1 MILRV
6 MIVEDEDMIR
16 NGLVKTLP
24 WADMGCTVIG
34 SAGDGKSGLEQ
45 IIERRPD
52 VVITDIRMPEM
63 DGFEMLERALAVY
76 RFHIIIFTSYA
87 EFDYAQKAISIHAYD
102 YLLKPLD
109 TDELK
114 LILGKAAQQRL
125 AELLARIR
133 ETEEPQ
139 EQLETP
145 GSFSAEELLKRLA
158 YTDEYVETALRR
170 IVAASDTKLSIE
182 ELADE
187 MMISA
192 SYLSRRFKQSTGQTF
207 LDTLNTQRVKR
218 AAALL
223 KNGGRTSEVA
233 EKTGFSDYKHFCAVF
248 KRYTGMTPRD
258 FGKRK

>member
-1 MILRV
+1 M
-6 MIVEDEDMIR
+6 
-16 NGLVKTLP
+16 
-24 WADMGCTVIG
+24 
-34 SAGDGKSGLEQ
+34 
-45 IIERRPD
+45 ERRPD

-109 TDELK
+109 EK
-114 LILGKAAQQRL
+114 RL

-133 ETEEPQ
+133 EMEEPQ

-158 YTDEYVETALRR
+158 YADEYVETALRR

-192 SYLSRRFKQSTGQTF
+192 SYLSRRFKQSTGKP

-223 KNGGRTSEVA
+223 KTVEERRKSRKRPDSAIISIFAPYSSAIWHDAAGFWKAEVTEKGNRWKRMTS
-233 EKTGFSDYKHFCAVF
+233 
-248 KRYTGMTPRD
+248 R
-258 FGKRK
+258 

>member
-45 IIERRPD
+45 IVERRPD

-87 EFDYAQKAISIHAYD
+87 EFDYAQKAISMHAYD

-109 TDELK
+109 EK
-114 LILGKAAQQRL
+114 RL

-158 YTDEYVETALRR
+158 YADEYVETALRR
-170 IVAASDTKLSIE
+170 IVAASDTS
-182 ELADE
+182 
-187 MMISA
+187 SP
-192 SYLSRRFKQSTGQTF
+192 SRNWLTR
-207 LDTLNTQRVKR
+207 
-218 AAALL
+218 
-223 KNGGRTSEVA
+223 
-233 EKTGFSDYKHFCAVF
+233 
-248 KRYTGMTPRD
+248 
-258 FGKRK
+258 

>member
-1 MILRV
+1 M
-6 MIVEDEDMIR
+6 
-16 NGLVKTLP
+16 
-24 WADMGCTVIG
+24 
-34 SAGDGKSGLEQ
+34 
-45 IIERRPD
+45 
-52 VVITDIRMPEM
+52 
-63 DGFEMLERALAVY
+63 
-76 RFHIIIFTSYA
+76 
-87 EFDYAQKAISIHAYD
+87 
-102 YLLKPLD
+102 
-109 TDELK
+109 
-114 LILGKAAQQRL
+114 
-125 AELLARIR
+125 
-133 ETEEPQ
+133 EEP
-139 EQLETP
+139 EELIVTP

>member
-34 SAGDGKSGLEQ
+34 SAGDGKSGL
-45 IIERRPD
+45 
-52 VVITDIRMPEM
+52 VITDIRMPEM

-109 TDELK
+109 EK
-114 LILGKAAQQRL
+114 RL

-133 ETEEPQ
+133 EMEEPQ

>member
-1 MILRV
+1 MQIL
-6 MIVEDEDMIR
+6 IIEDE
-16 NGLVKTLP
+16 K
-24 WADMGCTVIG
+24 
-34 SAGDGKSGLEQ
+34 
-45 IIERRPD
+45 
-52 VVITDIRMPEM
+52 
-63 DGFEMLERALAVY
+63 
-76 RFHIIIFTSYA
+76 
-87 EFDYAQKAISIHAYD
+87 
-102 YLLKPLD
+102 
-109 TDELK
+109 
-114 LILGKAAQQRL
+114 RL

-133 ETEEPQ
+133 EMEEPQ

>member
-24 WADMGCTVIG
+24 WGDMGCTVVG
-34 SAGDGKSGLEQ
+34 SAGDGKSGLDM
-45 IIERRPD
+45 IIEKRPD

-76 RFHIIIFTSYA
+76 RFRIIIFTSYA
-87 EFDYAQKAISIHAYD
+87 EFEYAQKAISMHAYD

-109 TDELK
+109 EK
-114 LILGKAAQQRL
+114 RL
-125 AELLARIR
+125 ADLLSRIR
-133 ETEEPQ
+133 EEANPN
-139 EQLETP
+139 EQIETP
-145 GSFSAEELLKRLA
+145 DSRSAEELLKTCA
-158 YTDEYVETALRR
+158 HKDEYVDTALHR
-170 IVAASDTKLSIE
+170 IVIASDKKLSIE

-187 MMISA
+187 LMISA
-192 SYLSRRFKQSTGQTF
+192 SYLSRRFKQITGQTF

-218 AAALL
+218 AAVLL
-223 KNGGRTSEVA
+223 KGGARTAEVA

-258 FGKRK
+258 YGKR

>member
-1 MILRV
+1 MEKPNFQR
-6 MIVEDEDMIR
+6 ETE
-16 NGLVKTLP
+16 K
-24 WADMGCTVIG
+24 A
-34 SAGDGKSGLEQ
+34 
-45 IIERRPD
+45 IERLCVVSRPPLLLHACCAPCSSY
-52 VVITDIRMPEM
+52 VLEYLTQYFSITLFFCNPNITDP
-63 DGFEMLERALAVY
+63 
-76 RFHIIIFTSYA
+76 A
-87 EFDYAQKAISIHAYD
+87 EYQK
-102 YLLKPLD
+102 
-109 TDELK
+109 
-114 LILGKAAQQRL
+114 RL
-125 AELLARIR
+125 AELLTRIR
-133 ETEEPQ
+133 ETEEPE

>member
-6 MIVEDEDMIR
+6 MVVEDEDMIR

-63 DGFEMLERALAVY
+63 DGFEMLERALTVY

-87 EFDYAQKAISIHAYD
+87 EFDYAQKAISMHAYD

-109 TDELK
+109 EK
-114 LILGKAAQQRL
+114 RL

-139 EQLETP
+139 EQFETP

>member
-34 SAGDGKSGLEQ
+34 SAGDGKSGLDQ
-45 IIERRPD
+45 IVERRPD

-87 EFDYAQKAISIHAYD
+87 EFDYAQKAISIH
-102 YLLKPLD
+102 
-109 TDELK
+109 
-114 LILGKAAQQRL
+114 
-125 AELLARIR
+125 
-133 ETEEPQ
+133 
-139 EQLETP
+139 
-145 GSFSAEELLKRLA
+145 
-158 YTDEYVETALRR
+158 VEMALRR

>member
-16 NGLVKTLP
+16 NGLVKDAAVGRYGLHGHRQRGR
-24 WADMGCTVIG
+24 WKKR
-34 SAGDGKSGLEQ
+34 AGTDHRKDARTSSSR
-45 IIERRPD
+45 IYACRRW
-52 VVITDIRMPEM
+52 T
-63 DGFEMLERALAVY
+63 ALKCWNARWPSIV
-76 RFHIIIFTSYA
+76 FTSSSLQA
-87 EFDYAQKAISIHAYD
+87 M
-102 YLLKPLD
+102 LN
-109 TDELK
+109 
-114 LILGKAAQQRL
+114 LIMRRRRFPCMRMTICSSRWMKAAGG
-125 AELLARIR
+125 AAGAHSGNGG
-133 ETEEPQ
+133 TQ

-223 KNGGRTSEVA
+223 KNGEERRKSR
-233 EKTGFSDYKHFCAVF
+233 
-248 KRYTGMTPRD
+248 KRPDSAIISIFAPCSSAIRA
-258 FGKRK
+258 

>member
-1 MILRV
+1 MPYTVMLVDNEAIIPRGLMCLIEWKAHNCCVRAIANDGVDAVHQIQESPPDIL
-6 MIVEDEDMIR
+6 
-16 NGLVKTLP
+16 
-24 WADMGCTVIG
+24 
-34 SAGDGKSGLEQ
+34 
-45 IIERRPD
+45 
-52 VVITDIRMPEM
+52 ITDIRMPEM

-109 TDELK
+109 EK
-114 LILGKAAQQRL
+114 RL
-125 AELLARIR
+125 AELLTRIR
-133 ETEEPQ
+133 ETEEPE

>member
-1 MILRV
+1 
-6 MIVEDEDMIR
+6 
-16 NGLVKTLP
+16 
-24 WADMGCTVIG
+24 
-34 SAGDGKSGLEQ
+34 
-45 IIERRPD
+45 
-52 VVITDIRMPEM
+52 MPEM

-109 TDELK
+109 EK
-114 LILGKAAQQRL
+114 RL

-145 GSFSAEELLKRLA
+145 GSFSAEELLKRFA
-158 YTDEYVETALRR
+158 YPDEYVETALRR

>member
-1 MILRV
+1 MDRRKLLI
-6 MIVEDEDMIR
+6 
-16 NGLVKTLP
+16 
-24 WADMGCTVIG
+24 ADDSEMNR
-34 SAGDGKSGLEQ
+34 AMLANMLDHDFQ
-45 IIERRPD
+45 IIEAVD
-52 VVITDIRMPEM
+52 GYETISALEMYKGEIAALLLDIVMPEM

-87 EFDYAQKAISIHAYD
+87 EFDYAQKAISMHAYD

-109 TDELK
+109 EK
-114 LILGKAAQQRL
+114 RL
-125 AELLARIR
+125 AELLTRIR
-133 ETEEPQ
+133 ETEEPE

>member
-1 MILRV
+1 MRYVFAGESHGPCLTA
-6 MIVEDEDMIR
+6 IVEDVPA
-16 NGLVKTLP
+16 GLK
-24 WADMGCTVIG
+24 I
-34 SAGDGKSGLEQ
+34 SEEQ
-45 IIERRPD
+45 IN
-52 VVITDIRMPEM
+52 VVRSQF
-63 DGFEMLERALAVY
+63 G
-76 RFHIIIFTSYA
+76 S
-87 EFDYAQKAISIHAYD
+87 K
-102 YLLKPLD
+102 
-109 TDELK
+109 
-114 LILGKAAQQRL
+114 G
-125 AELLARIR
+125 AR
-133 ETEEPQ
+133 E
-139 EQLETP
+139 
-145 GSFSAEELLKRLA
+145 AEELLKRLA

>member
-109 TDELK
+109 EK
-114 LILGKAAQQRL
+114 RL

-133 ETEEPQ
+133 ETEEP
-139 EQLETP
+139 EKQLETP
-145 GSFSAEELLKRLA
+145 GSFRRKNCSSDLRIRMNTSKRRCAGLWLPA
-158 YTDEYVETALRR
+158 IR
-170 IVAASDTKLSIE
+170 SSP
-182 ELADE
+182 
-187 MMISA
+187 
-192 SYLSRRFKQSTGQTF
+192 SRNWLTR
-207 LDTLNTQRVKR
+207 
-218 AAALL
+218 
-223 KNGGRTSEVA
+223 
-233 EKTGFSDYKHFCAVF
+233 
-248 KRYTGMTPRD
+248 
-258 FGKRK
+258 